1 MIHNSIGIGSSVVKV
16 PNNRAAPT
24 TQLPSKK
31 RSEARRRRDLV
42 TDVGRQIALAIA
54 SWTRGE
60 NGLHST
66 AA

>member
-1 MIHNSIGIGSSVVKV
+1 LRQEGDFEVTPAYEFRPIDRLS
-16 PNNRAAPT
+16 
-24 TQLPSKK
+24 SKK
-31 RSEARRRRDLV
+31 RPEARRRRDLV